1 MHRDRIGASGTIYT
15 TFTPRE
21 QCDRLRPC
29 RCPDRPVHRQDE
41 DDKPAQLL
49 LRYLKARTEQLVNY
63 RWDKIKIE
71 AVAQALLKLETITD
85 DIRKHSTRDE

>member
-1 MHRDRIGASGTIYT
+1 
-15 TFTPRE
+15 
-21 QCDRLRPC
+21 
-29 RCPDRPVHRQDE
+29 
-41 DDKPAQLL
+41 
-49 LRYLKARTEQLVNY
+49 LKARTEQLVNY